1 MTQGAFI
8 ESLLDQREEADF
20 WQAVEAL
27 DPAEVRQA
35 LADDGDEPSDD
46 YRAEDA
52 GLDRDEQGE

>member
-20 WQAVEAL
+20 WQGIEAL
-27 DPAEVRQA
+27 DPAEVSQA
-35 LADDGDEPSDD
+35 LADDGDKPSDD